1 MRGSG
6 LRRPMRQTFG
16 HVAHTHRNRV
26 GLERLADRCLGSQ
39 VGERGHTA
47 FAAQAI
53 GPEDLVALGGGIID
67 DARVGDDGAVGHGDS
82 ALVGERGTV
91 ALAIP
96 HVNRTGGVVLRGNH
110 TKGTVLRT
118 EESG

>member
-26 GLERLADRCLGSQ
+26 GLERLADRCFGSQ

-53 GPEDLVALGGGIID
+53 GPEDFVALGGGIID
-67 DARVGDDGAVGHGDS
+67 DAPGW
-82 ALVGERGTV
+82 
-91 ALAIP
+91 
-96 HVNRTGGVVLRGNH
+96 
-110 TKGTVLRT
+110 
-118 EESG
+118 